1 MKAARAGE
9 ALCDVLRAA
18 VESADGIGS
27 VPYRASAA
35 LYFLLMDHSVD
46 PQGRCRSCRCP
57 GAAFGLRRRLCRVR
71 IKAEFWLQQPTEF
84 LRSTFVRGLRMTDLP
99 PSRASASGDL
109 GDTDV
114 LPHAQ
119 PFQTLAVPQLPLGA
133 TTDPTHGGV
142 GVHSDSLRLRRV
154 R

>member
-1 MKAARAGE
+1 M
-9 ALCDVLRAA
+9 LCDVLRVA
-18 VESADGIGS
+18 VESADGVGS
-27 VPYRASAA
+27 VPCRASAA

-46 PQGRCRSCRCP
+46 PQGRCRSCRCS

-84 LRSTFVRGLRMTDLP
+84 LRSTFVRGLRVTDLP
-99 PSRASASGDL
+99 PSRGSGTGDL

-114 LPHAQ
+114 LPRAQ
-119 PFQTLAVPQLPLGA
+119 RCQTPGRPPGTHGT

-142 GVHSDSLRLRRV
+142 GVHPDSLRLRRV